1 MRIGL
6 YFGSFNPIHLGHL
19 DVATYMLSHIPVDQ
33 VWFVP
38 SPLNPHKK
46 QETLIPAEIRLQ
58 WVKLAIENKEQLSVT
73 DVEFSLGTPSYTHR
87 TLVKLMEDY
96 PNYSF
101 HLIMGGDNLSSFH
114 KWQNA
119 EEISKIAP
127 LHVYARPGFE
137 IAPQPLPFNA
147 TWHQAPLIDISATD
161 IRNRLEHNLSINH
174 LVPEN
179 LINPIVAFFKESLL
193 QSNHQISNTKGD

>member
-19 DVATYMLSHIPVDQ
+19 DVATYMVQHIPCDQ

-58 WVKLAIENKEQLSVT
+58 WVKSAIENKENLSFS
-73 DVEFSLGTPSYTHR
+73 DIEFTLGIPSYTHR
-87 TLVKLMEDY
+87 TLLKLIEEFPQY
-96 PNYSF
+96 QF
-101 HLIMGGDNLSSFH
+101 HLIMGGDNLSGFH

-119 EEISKIAP
+119 EEIAQLAP

-137 IAPQPLPFNA
+137 TPPNPLPFNA

-179 LINPIVAFFKESLL
+179 LISDIVGFFKDSLL
-193 QSNHQISNTKGD
+193 QPNHQISNPESH

>member
-19 DVATYMLSHIPVDQ
+19 DVANYMLTHIPCDE
-33 VWFVP
+33 VWFIP

-46 QETLIPAEIRLQ
+46 QETLIPAETRLH
-58 WVKLAIENKEQLSVT
+58 WVKLAIQDRLNLEVS
-73 DVEFSLGTPSYTHR
+73 DIEFNLGTPSYTHR
-87 TLVKLMEDY
+87 TLLKLQEKFPSHQFM
-96 PNYSF
+96 
-101 HLIMGGDNLSSFH
+101 LIMGGDNLIGFH

-119 EEISKIAP
+119 QEISEIAP
-127 LHVYARPGFE
+127 LHVYARPGYE
-137 IAPQPLPFNA
+137 NPPQPIPFDA

-179 LINPIVAFFKESLL
+179 LISEIVGFFKESLV
-193 QSNHQISNTKGD
+193 QTNHQISNPERH

>member
-1 MRIGL
+1 M
-6 YFGSFNPIHLGHL
+6 
-19 DVATYMLSHIPVDQ
+19 VQHIPCDQ

-58 WVKLAIENKEQLSVT
+58 WVKTAIENKENLSFSAI
-73 DVEFSLGTPSYTHR
+73 EFTLGIPSYTHR
-87 TLVKLMEDY
+87 TLLKLIEEFPQY
-96 PNYSF
+96 QF
-101 HLIMGGDNLSSFH
+101 HLIMGGDNLSGFH

-119 EEISKIAP
+119 EEIAQLAP

-137 IAPQPLPFNA
+137 TPPNPLPFNA

-179 LINPIVAFFKESLL
+179 LISDIVGFFKESLL
-193 QSNHQISNTKGD
+193 QPNHHIGNPESH

>member
-1 MRIGL
+1 MRVGL

-19 DVATYMLSHIPVDQ
+19 DVATYMLNHIPVDQ

-38 SPLNPHKK
+38 SPLKK
-46 QETLIPAEIRLQ
+46 QETLIPAEIRLE
-58 WVKLAIENKEQLSVT
+58 WVKLATENKDCLSVT
-73 DVEFSLGTPSYTHR
+73 DIEFSLGTPSYTYR
-87 TLVKLMEDY
+87 TLLRLTQEF
-96 PNYSF
+96 PQHSF
-101 HLIMGGDNLSSFH
+101 YLIMGGDNLSSFH

-119 EEISKIAP
+119 EEIAQIAP
-127 LHVYARPGFE
+127 LHVYARPGYE
-137 IAPQPLPFNA
+137 TAPIPMPYNA

-179 LINPIVAFFKESLL
+179 LINHIVAFFKETLL
-193 QSNHQISNTKGD
+193 